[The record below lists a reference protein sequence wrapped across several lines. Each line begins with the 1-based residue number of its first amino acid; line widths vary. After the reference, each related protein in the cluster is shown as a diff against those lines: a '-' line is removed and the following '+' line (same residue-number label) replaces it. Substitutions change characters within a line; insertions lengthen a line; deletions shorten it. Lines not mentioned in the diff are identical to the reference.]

1 MISLEIVGQQSIL
14 ELSNYSVY
22 RGKFCA
28 VNELNLKF
36 APGELVALSGR
47 NGAGKSSLLLAI
59 AGLASF
65 KGSMRFKESEC
76 HHGHHQ
82 PGIGYVPQRA
92 NLRWDL
98 PLRAIDV
105 VLTGTS
111 GDHHLTGYKNRSRR
125 EKLAWDALESV
136 DALDLG
142 NRLLSTLSGGQAQR
156 VLIARS
162 LVSKP
167 EVLLLDEPLS
177 GLDEPSGQRVLDLLK
192 KRSQEGTLVIAA
204 MHELDVVQGHFSRAI
219 LLAGGLLADGRPE
232 KVIPTLYTSIDQL
245 EKIDL

>member
-1 MISLEIVGQQSIL
+1 MKLFIAFVVSMLSVSAFAQSKIV
-14 ELSNYSVY
+14 
-22 RGKFCA
+22 
-28 VNELNLKF
+28 
-36 APGELVALSGR
+36 
-47 NGAGKSSLLLAI
+47 
-59 AGLASF
+59 
-65 KGSMRFKESEC
+65 
-76 HHGHHQ
+76 
-82 PGIGYVPQRA
+82 
-92 NLRWDL
+92 
-98 PLRAIDV
+98 
-105 VLTGTS
+105 
-111 GDHHLTGYKNRSRR
+111 
-125 EKLAWDALESV
+125 SV

-232 KVIPTLYTSIDQL
+232 KVIPTLYTNIDQL
-245 EKIDL
+245 EKIDI